1 MDDEAPIYSLADASI
16 FLPPGQPHS
25 DLVPGQFQKKAS
37 TRRRNAI
44 CIQRTRIPA
53 QDLNVAA
60 VCPGANWC
68 VAFALPRLEDLLSRY
83 TCVPRCHIRLAA
95 TPW

>member
-1 MDDEAPIYSLADASI
+1 MVGDEAPIYPLADAPI

-25 DLVPGQFQKKAS
+25 HDLVPGQFQKKAS

-44 CIQRTRIPA
+44 CIQHTRIPA
-53 QDLNVAA
+53 QDSNVAA

-68 VAFALPRLEDLLSRY
+68 VALALPRLEDLLSRY
-83 TCVPRCHIRLAA
+83 TCVPRCHIRL
-95 TPW
+95 PW